1 MPRLCNVLVY
11 RPDDPLPYA
20 ERVRAPRGRVAVHA
34 AKSAEEAA
42 ALIRDA
48 EVLFTWRF
56 PRELY
61 RDARRLRW
69 AHAMAAGVDWLLVPE
84 LPGGVTVTRTQGVY
98 GPWMAEYVVGWCAW
112 VTQGMERSRAAQ
124 RAHRWSEGLPA
135 PLHGRTLCVVGLGD
149 IGRAIA
155 RAARALGMRVTGVN
169 RSGRA
174 AREVDRVWKLRDLR
188 RALADAD
195 FVVVVVPLTAE
206 TRALIGEAE
215 LGAMRPTAWL
225 VNVARGA
232 VVDETALLRALDTR
246 RIAGAVLDV
255 FATEPLPVA
264 HPLWDRDNVVVT
276 PHIAGPDYPDE
287 LTEVF
292 NENLRRYLA
301 GGRLRYVVDRAR
313 GY

>member
-1 MPRLCNVLVY
+1 MY

-20 ERVRAPRGRVAVHA
+20 ERVRAPRDRIVVHA
-34 AKSAEEAA
+34 ARSVEEAA

-48 EVLFTWRF
+48 EILFTWRF

-61 RDARRLRW
+61 GDARRLRW

-84 LPGGVTVTRTQGVY
+84 LPAGVTVTRTEGVY

-112 VTQGMERSRAAQ
+112 VAQGMEGYRVAQ
-124 RAHRWSEGLPA
+124 RAHRWSAGLPA
-135 PLHGRTLCVVGLGD
+135 PLHGRTMCIVGLGD

-155 RAARALGMRVTGVN
+155 RAARALGMRVTGVS

-174 AREVDRVWKLRDLR
+174 VPRVDRVWRLRDLR

-206 TRALIGEAE
+206 TRGLIGEAE
-215 LGAMRPTAWL
+215 LHALRPTAWL

-232 VVDETALLRALDTR
+232 VVDERALTRALDER
-246 RIAGAVLDV
+246 RLAGAVLDV
-255 FATEPLPVA
+255 FDTEPLPPA
-264 HPLWDRDNVVVT
+264 HPFWPRENVVVT

-287 LTEVF
+287 LTAVF
-292 NENLRRYLA
+292 NENLTRYLA
-301 GGRLRYVVDRAR
+301 GGRLRHVVDRRR